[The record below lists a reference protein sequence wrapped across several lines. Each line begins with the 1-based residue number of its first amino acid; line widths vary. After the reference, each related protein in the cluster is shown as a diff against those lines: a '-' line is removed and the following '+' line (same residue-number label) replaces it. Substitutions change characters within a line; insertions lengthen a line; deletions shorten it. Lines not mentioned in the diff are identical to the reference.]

1 MGKGNSQFR
10 AVTAGSLNLAETRM
24 KSGRTLEQIADA
36 TKISIRFLRA
46 IEAEEF
52 SELPGGIFSR
62 SYLRQYAGQ
71 IGIEAS
77 RLLETYRVRIETKQD
92 AA

>member
-1 MGKGNSQFR
+1 MGKGNGQFR
-10 AVTAGSLNLAETRM
+10 AVTAGSLNLAETRV

-52 SELPGGIFSR
+52 SALPGGIFSR

-71 IGIEAS
+71 IGIEPS
-77 RLLETYRVRIETKQD
+77 WLLETYRVRIETKQD

>member
-1 MGKGNSQFR
+1 MVKGKGQFR
-10 AVTAGSLNLAETRM
+10 AVTAGSLNLAETRL

-52 SELPGGIFSR
+52 SQLPGGIFSR
-62 SYLRQYAGQ
+62 SYLRQYARQ

-77 RLLETYRVRIETKQD
+77 GLLETYRVRIETRQD

>member
-1 MGKGNSQFR
+1 MGKGNVQFR
-10 AVTAGSLNLAETRM
+10 AVTAGSLNLAETRL

-52 SELPGGIFSR
+52 SQLPGGIFSK
-62 SYLRQYAGQ
+62 SYLRQYASQ

-77 RLLETYRVRIETKQD
+77 GLLETYRVRIETKQD

>member
-1 MGKGNSQFR
+1 MGKGNGQFR
-10 AVTAGSLNLAETRM
+10 AVTAGSLNLAETRL

-52 SELPGGIFSR
+52 SQLPGGIFSR
-62 SYLRQYAGQ
+62 SYLTQYAGQ

-77 RLLETYRVRIETKQD
+77 GLIETYRVRIETRQD